1 MLSALEKRLI
11 LALQRDLEIEPRP
24 FLDLAG
30 RLGLEEEKVLAA
42 IRGLMDKGYIR
53 RFGAT
58 LRHQKSGYEAN
69 ALVAWTV
76 AEADLRPIGRK
87 MAAHRAVTLCYARRP
102 APAWPYNLYTMVHGR
117 TREECLEIA
126 ARLARETGLSD
137 YQVLFSESELK
148 KTTMRYF
155 REEVGEG
162 PAADREP

>member
-1 MLSALEKRLI
+1 MEKGLI

-30 RLGLEEEKVLAA
+30 RLGLEEEEVLAA
-42 IRGLMDKGYIR
+42 IRGLMDRGYIR

-69 ALVAWTV
+69 ALVAWKV
-76 AEADLRPIGRK
+76 PEAALRPIGRQL
-87 MAAHRAVTLCYARRP
+87 AAQRAVTHCYARRP

-126 ARLARETGLSD
+126 ARMAHETGLSD

-155 REEVGEG
+155 REESRDRLAG
-162 PAADREP
+162 DREP